1 MWHSQQVQQTRQGL
15 ANGAKYLQREPN
27 SWEDLLD
34 SGCLDRQLSQ
44 MNFNGG
50 HQQHQPHQQQQ
61 QRGPVP
67 TRQPVPL
74 MSVMQPPP
82 PHLLGHLINNGNSN
96 NNGLLGR
103 QPPPPLMSQTVAP
116 PRPRYQQR
124 VPHQQQFQP
133 HPSTF
138 IVRQPQQRIN
148 GGISQAIPP
157 RATMID
163 TSVPP
168 PRLPHFQPPPRPVL
182 LQRPPPPVMKGPLT
196 NTDLSAP
203 FSNNTPTV
211 KIVGEDEHRTQYTAP
226 GPKVKILKRPSRY
239 TFNHLICNALFCF
252 LVHFY

>member
-15 ANGAKYLQREPN
+15 ANGGNYLHSEPN

-34 SGCLDRQLSQ
+34 SGCLDRQLSH

-50 HQQHQPHQQQQ
+50 HQQHHQP
-61 QRGPVP
+61 RGPVPTRQSIPLP

-82 PHLLGHLINNGNSN
+82 PHLLGDLINNGNSN

-103 QPPPPLMSQTVAP
+103 QPPPPLMSQTIVP

-124 VPHQQQFQP
+124 APHQQQFQP

-138 IVRQPQQRIN
+138 IARQPQRMN
-148 GGISQAIPP
+148 GMSQAIPS

-182 LQRPPPPVMKGPLT
+182 LQRPPPPPVMKGPLT
-196 NTDLSAP
+196 NTDISPP
-203 FSNNTPTV
+203 FSNNTQTV

-226 GPKVKILKRPSRY
+226 GPKVKILKRPSR
-239 TFNHLICNALFCF
+239 
-252 LVHFY
+252 